1 MTKIGKVLTAALS
14 FTILGTRLF
23 AQEAVP
29 ISEVMAELVLQLGI
43 ILFAVRLGGRLIKKL
58 GFPSVL
64 GELLSGVVIGPY
76 ALGGLGLP
84 GFPQGIF
91 PLGQGT
97 LAVSPELY
105 AFATV
110 ASIILLFSSGLE
122 TDIELFLRYSVVGGI
137 VGIGGV
143 VFSFVFGDLVGVFML
158 HASFMDPRSLFLG
171 VLATATSVGI
181 TARILSDQKKMD
193 SPEGVTILAAA
204 VFDDVLGIIML
215 AVVLGI
221 VAVLAGHGG
230 ALNGMAVLGIAGKA
244 FGIWLGFTALGLIF
258 SKRIATFLKLFKHS
272 YDFSVLALG
281 LALLMAGVF
290 EKEGLAMI
298 IGAYIMG
305 LSLSKTDIAA
315 VIQERL
321 HGLYEFFVPIFF
333 AVMGMLVNVGE
344 ILSPEVLVFG
354 AVYTLV
360 GVLTKV
366 LGCGGPALL
375 LGFNTRGA
383 LRIGAGMVPRG
394 EVALII
400 AGIGLASGIL
410 DQRLFGV
417 VVLMTL
423 VTTMIAPPMLNFTLK
438 LPGTGTKKPVKGNE
452 TASLTWDFPSPEI
465 ADLVLDT
472 LLKDLRAE
480 GFFVQTMN
488 LDKGLSQ
495 ARKDDISISIV
506 EEERQVTIETA
517 NEDLPFVKTAAYE
530 VLLKLNASIEKL
542 KASSDPKAMRREL
555 SEMNGREDRDVLSLV
570 EPALV
575 SLRLKGN
582 DKNAVLNELVDML
595 AAEGKIEDRGQ
606 TIADVLQREQTMST
620 GMQHGIALPHAKT
633 DGVKDICVAVGL
645 KKEGLDFGSI
655 DGEKSTIFIMVIS
668 PKKTSG
674 PHLQFLAAIGSV
686 LKDEALRDQV
696 LRAETREDVATLL
709 RMKKK

>member
-1 MTKIGKVLTAALS
+1 
-14 FTILGTRLF
+14 
-23 AQEAVP
+23 
-29 ISEVMAELVLQLGI
+29 
-43 ILFAVRLGGRLIKKL
+43 
-58 GFPSVL
+58 
-64 GELLSGVVIGPY
+64 
-76 ALGGLGLP
+76 
-84 GFPQGIF
+84 
-91 PLGQGT
+91 
-97 LAVSPELY
+97 
-105 AFATV
+105 
-110 ASIILLFSSGLE
+110 
-122 TDIELFLRYSVVGGI
+122 
-137 VGIGGV
+137 
-143 VFSFVFGDLVGVFML
+143 
-158 HASFMDPRSLFLG
+158 
-171 VLATATSVGI
+171 
-181 TARILSDQKKMD
+181 
-193 SPEGVTILAAA
+193 
-204 VFDDVLGIIML
+204 
-215 AVVLGI
+215 
-221 VAVLAGHGG
+221 
-230 ALNGMAVLGIAGKA
+230 
-244 FGIWLGFTALGLIF
+244 
-258 SKRIATFLKLFKHS
+258 
-272 YDFSVLALG
+272 
-281 LALLMAGVF
+281 
-290 EKEGLAMI
+290 
-298 IGAYIMG
+298 
-305 LSLSKTDIAA
+305 
-315 VIQERL
+315 
-321 HGLYEFFVPIFF
+321 
-333 AVMGMLVNVGE
+333 
-344 ILSPEVLVFG
+344 
-354 AVYTLV
+354 
-360 GVLTKV
+360 
-366 LGCGGPALL
+366 
-375 LGFNTRGA
+375 
-383 LRIGAGMVPRG
+383 
-394 EVALII
+394 
-400 AGIGLASGIL
+400 
-410 DQRLFGV
+410 
-417 VVLMTL
+417 
-423 VTTMIAPPMLNFTLK
+423 MIAPPMLNFTLK